1 MAEYRL
7 SYWKTTAAAAALAII
22 GVAVLF
28 APLYLEWTRAGV
40 LTWAAGIGTGV
51 AALSIGLATAWLGLV
66 AAGGLIALRRDAL
79 EAEGRPYARGT
90 RRECTLG
97 PLLLKWRASIR
108 RRLALGANSRAH
120 LGLRPGELVEIRSVD
135 EILRTLDGNGTL
147 EGVPFMP
154 EMVPYC
160 GERARVFR
168 RIDKLNDWVHGTGL
182 RRMRDLVLLK
192 DLRCDGSAHGGCQA
206 NCHLRWR
213 EAWLRR
219 VGADAPSPSPAAC
232 PRPRPDP
239 EDLSRFALRQ
249 RNDAGE
255 IRYVCQ
261 ATELTA
267 GAGPLRWGDPR
278 HYARDLLTGNV
289 RLGRFIVGVALACF
303 NWAQRYRGGVG
314 FPVYSVGTSNNSPH
328 EALELRP
335 GELVRV
341 KPKHLIETT
350 LNNRSR
356 NRGLWFDREM
366 LRFCGGEYRVKARV
380 ERAIVEKTG
389 ELRLLTN
396 PCIILEGV
404 TATGEYLAFNPENE
418 YIFWREIWLERV
430 NPESRNPAASGRPD
444 R

>member
-1 MAEYRL
+1 MAEYRS
-7 SYWKTTAAAAALAII
+7 SYWKTTAATAATAIV
-22 GVAVLF
+22 GVALLL
-28 APLYLEWTRAGV
+28 APLYLERTLEGV
-40 LTWAAGIGTGV
+40 LPWAAWVGIGIAV
-51 AALSIGLATAWLGLV
+51 LLIGLVTAWMGLV
-66 AAGGLIALRRDAL
+66 AAGGLIALHRDAL
-79 EAEGRPYARGT
+79 EAEGRPYAQGA
-90 RRECTLG
+90 RRESLFG
-97 PLLLKWRASIR
+97 PLLRKFSIW
-108 RRLALGANSRAH
+108 RRLPPGMDSRAY
-120 LGLRPGELVEIRSVD
+120 LGLRPGELVEIRSLD

-160 GERARVFR
+160 GARARVFR

-182 RRMRDLVLLK
+182 KRMQNLVLLE
-192 DLRCDGSAHGGCQA
+192 DLRCNGSAHGGCQA

-213 EAWLRR
+213 EGWLRR
-219 VGADAPSPSPAAC
+219 VDPDTPSPLSADRS
-232 PRPRPDP
+232 RPHPDSA
-239 EDLSRFALRQ
+239 DLNRYAQ
-249 RNDAGE
+249 RRRDETGE
-255 IRYVCQ
+255 VGYVCQ

-267 GAGPLRWGDPR
+267 GAGSLRWGDPC

-289 RLGRFIVGVALACF
+289 RLGPFIVGVALACF
-303 NWAQRYRGGVG
+303 NWVQRYRGGVG
-314 FPVYSVGTSNNSPH
+314 FPLYSVGTSKNSPH
-328 EALELRP
+328 EALDLRP

-341 KPKHLIETT
+341 KPKCLIEVT

-430 NPESRNPAASGRPD
+430 APESRNQATSRRPVP
-444 R
+444 